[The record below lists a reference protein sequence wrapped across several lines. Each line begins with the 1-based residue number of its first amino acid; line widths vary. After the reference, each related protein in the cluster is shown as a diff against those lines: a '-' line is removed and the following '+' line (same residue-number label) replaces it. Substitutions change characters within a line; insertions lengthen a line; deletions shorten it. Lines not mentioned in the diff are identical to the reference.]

1 MSKGDK
7 LIKQIRALLAN
18 PEEED
23 GGGAPPTRSQLKAS
37 YKSQQLLSQRRKDK
51 QLVDIARILFTSLCI
66 EAWGFYNFSRR
77 FEESKSGR
85 RLMWMGDQPGR
96 NSADV
101 KTYTRPTIENLYGL
115 FCRNRTE
122 YYRKIKNALKPF
134 RLDDGG
140 FDSIGTMLE
149 HTDALDP
156 NNSKTEHQLSER
168 ALDRVL
174 YDIISQRSNKPHWV
188 GTGRSAGCSS

>member
-1 MSKGDK
+1 M
-7 LIKQIRALLAN
+7 
-18 PEEED
+18 
-23 GGGAPPTRSQLKAS
+23 
-37 YKSQQLLSQRRKDK
+37 LSQRRKDK
-51 QLVDIARILFTSLCI
+51 LLVDIACILFTSLWI
-66 EAWGFYNFSRR
+66 EAWGYCNFSQR

-85 RLMWMGDQPGR
+85 QLMWMGDQPGR
-96 NSADV
+96 NSADA

-122 YYRKIKNALKPF
+122 YYRKIKNVLKPF

-140 FDSIGTMLE
+140 FDSITSMLE
-149 HTDALDP
+149 HTGALDP
-156 NNSKTEHQLSER
+156 NNSKTEHQLTER

-188 GTGRSAGCSS
+188 GTGRSVGCSS